1 MTAEY
6 YSEPDQVINT
16 PNIEDI
22 LTFDLTI
29 GLNDTGGV
37 WSVKAWSKN
46 ITDETVLLSEG
57 VEEDD
62 VTGALLGYSAAPRA
76 PRSFGVTVD
85 YRF

>member
-1 MTAEY
+1 MAAWLSVRALEY
-6 YSEPDQVINT
+6 LEHA
-16 PNIEDI
+16 
-22 LTFDLTI
+22 FDLTI

-85 YRF
+85 YRSWL